1 MPVILFIA
9 NLFGISVFRLIIY
22 AVCITA
28 VIAAGITIRQHYV
41 NLGYSKAIA
50 AVKKQDDRAVAA
62 ADKVQQ
68 RADECSGSSWW
79 DVISQSCKLEDTK
92 VEEHKCTSSFC

>member
-1 MPVILFIA
+1 MPILIWIA
-9 NLFGISVFRLIIY
+9 STLGISVFRLAIY
-22 AVCITA
+22 AACVAA

-50 AVKKQDDRAVAA
+50 HVKKQDDRAAAA

-68 RADECSGSSWW
+68 RADECSGASWW
-79 DVISQSCKLEDTK
+79 DVISQSCKLEDAK
-92 VEEHKCTSSFC
+92 